1 METSRILFSGSGGQ
15 GVITAAI
22 LLAEAAVRYESL
34 NAVQTQSYG
43 AEARGG
49 ATRSDVII
57 WDKPIYFPR
66 VTQANVLVCLTQTA
80 FNKYQ
85 ETIRP
90 GGLLITDSSLVQNSG
105 NVDARRIELPLYEAV
120 MDTIKKPV
128 VLNIC
133 MLGAVIAV
141 TEIVRVESIKGLIA
155 ERFAEDFHETNFM
168 AVDLGVELV
177 RQFQLK

>member
-1 METSRILFSGSGGQ
+1 MEKCRILFSGSGGQ

-22 LLAEAAVRYESL
+22 LMAEAAVRYESL

-57 WDKPIYFPR
+57 WDKPIYFPK

-85 ETIRP
+85 ESIRP
-90 GGLLITDSSLVQNSG
+90 GGLLITDIDLVKNTEKI
-105 NVDARRIELPLYEAV
+105 DARRMPLPLYETV
-120 MDTIKKPV
+120 MDRIKNPLT
-128 VLNIC
+128 LNIC
-133 MLGAVIAV
+133 TLGAVAAA
-141 TEIVRVESIKGLIA
+141 TELVRTESIKQLIA
-155 ERFAEDFHETNFM
+155 ERFAEDFHETNFS
-168 AVDLGVELV
+168 AVDLGAALV
-177 RQFQLK
+177 RQFQ